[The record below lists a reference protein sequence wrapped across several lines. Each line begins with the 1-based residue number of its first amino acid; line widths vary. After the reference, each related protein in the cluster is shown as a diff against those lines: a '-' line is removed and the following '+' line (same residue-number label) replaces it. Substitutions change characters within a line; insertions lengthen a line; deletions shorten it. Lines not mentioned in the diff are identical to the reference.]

1 MDFNSLGQG
10 SPFYILR
17 KVKGEKPVLEVGVV
31 RGKTNPT
38 ANYNAQGIP
47 GAYNGMYF
55 PFVTTVTISIN
66 GVDKVIPDLP
76 INVEVAMRGNETY
89 SCTREGIMQA
99 VDNMVQNSKMNIA
112 NHPYDEMCIAEGEK
126 MMETLNPNFAEEK
139 RRATSIQ
146 ELQSK
151 SAEQDKR
158 LAAIE
163 DKSSEML
170 SILRQLT
177 GGPSPSKSQKS

>member
-31 RGKTNPT
+31 RGKTNSI
-38 ANYNAQGIP
+38 ANYNAQAIP
-47 GAYNGMYF
+47 GVLNGIYS
-55 PFVTTVTISIN
+55 PFLTTVTISIN
-66 GVDKVIPDLP
+66 GVDRVVPDLP
-76 INVEVAMRGNETY
+76 INVEVAARGNETY
-89 SCTREGIMQA
+89 SCSRDGIIQA

-112 NHPYDEMCIAEGEK
+112 NHSYDEMCIEEGEK
-126 MMETLNPNFAEEK
+126 MMESLNHNYAEEK

-146 ELQSK
+146 ELQAK

-163 DKSSEML
+163 DTSSK
-170 SILRQLT
+170 ILEQIYNLT
-177 GGPSPSKSQKS
+177 GGAAPKREKS

>member
-1 MDFNSLGQG
+1 M
-10 SPFYILR
+10 
-17 KVKGEKPVLEVGVV
+17 
-31 RGKTNPT
+31 
-38 ANYNAQGIP
+38 
-47 GAYNGMYF
+47 
-55 PFVTTVTISIN
+55 
-66 GVDKVIPDLP
+66 DKVIPDVP

-139 RRATSIQ
+139 RRAMSIQ